1 MKTKAIRYFQTDRT
15 LTRIVSP
22 PLQTVDPDPGFAVKE
37 AFFTAKN
44 NAVYAILPKFPE
56 NQVILKDIR
65 TSSKTKITLLGYDKT
80 LKWKQNGNNIV
91 IEIPTIP
98 YSKVPCQYA
107 WTLKLEYVE

>member
-1 MKTKAIRYFQTDRT
+1 MP
-15 LTRIVSP
+15 S
-22 PLQTVDPDPGFAVKE
+22 KE

>member
-1 MKTKAIRYFQTDRT
+1 MISTDYSTRLFCCYGKEKMGFT
-15 LTRIVSP
+15 IEKPGKRLTPHS
-22 PLQTVDPDPGFAVKE
+22 L
-37 AFFTAKN
+37 
-44 NAVYAILPKFPE
+44 Y
-56 NQVILKDIR
+56 
-65 TSSKTKITLLGYDKT
+65 KTKITLLGYDKT

>member
-1 MKTKAIRYFQTDRT
+1 MYKRQ
-15 LTRIVSP
+15 
-22 PLQTVDPDPGFAVKE
+22 
-37 AFFTAKN
+37 
-44 NAVYAILPKFPE
+44 VYAILPKFPE

>member
-1 MKTKAIRYFQTDRT
+1 MKN
-15 LTRIVSP
+15 S
-22 PLQTVDPDPGFAVKE
+22 
-37 AFFTAKN
+37 
-44 NAVYAILPKFPE
+44 
-56 NQVILKDIR
+56 R